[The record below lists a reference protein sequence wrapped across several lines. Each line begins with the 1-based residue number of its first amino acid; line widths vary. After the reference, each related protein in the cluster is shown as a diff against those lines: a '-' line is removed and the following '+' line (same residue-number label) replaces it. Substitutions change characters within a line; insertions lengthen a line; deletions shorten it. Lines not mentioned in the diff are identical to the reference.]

1 MAGVEVIEQEMT
13 NDQLVVR
20 HHVEDFNAKS
30 QLIVYESQ
38 EALFYKNGQALDLFP
53 SGRHELKSENLP
65 FFKRIFGNLFG
76 GKTPLP
82 CDVYFINKV
91 NVLDV
96 IWGTDSP
103 IELEDPKYPM
113 LVRVRANGQTGIRVT
128 DSRRFAVKVVGQLQE
143 FTVDAV
149 RRCIKGMMMSSIKEC
164 IATVIIEKQVSILE
178 VTTKLSEIAA
188 GIQDKMN
195 ARVAD
200 LGIAIDHF
208 AINAIMPSDGDL
220 DALRKMKNKMMDMN
234 SDTDMEAYRI
244 RRLGEAQA
252 HSRSVQGYTYQDERR
267 FDVMQSAAQNE
278 GMAGAFVNMGM
289 GLGMGAGVGQAMNNM
304 AQNLQ
309 QPAPAAAPAAPAGM
323 KTCPQ
328 CGGSVPATAKF
339 CGNCGQQM
347 PQGPRFCP
355 ECGTKCVENSKFCG
369 NCGTRLD
376 A

>member
-1 MAGVEVIEQEMT
+1 MALLHVIEQEMT

-53 SGRHELKSENLP
+53 AGRHELSSENVPLL
-65 FFKRIFGNLFG
+65 KRIFGGLFG

-103 IELEDPKYPM
+103 IELEDPKYHL
-113 LVRVRANGQTGIRVT
+113 LVRVRANGQTGIRVK

-149 RRCIKGMMMSSIKEC
+149 RRSIKGMMLSSIKEC
-164 IATVIIEKQVSILE
+164 IASAIIERQISILE
-178 VTTKLSEIAA
+178 VTTKLSEISST
-188 GIQDKMN
+188 IESKMN
-195 ARVAD
+195 ARIAD
-200 LGIAIDHF
+200 LGIEIDHF
-208 AINAIMPSDGDL
+208 TVNAIMASDGDL
-220 DALRKMKNKMMDMN
+220 DALRRLQIKRMETTG
-234 SDTDMEAYRI
+234 DTDLEADRI

-252 HSRSVQGYTYQDERR
+252 HARAAQGYTYQEERQL
-267 FDVMQSAAQNE
+267 DVLQSAAQN
-278 GMAGAFVNMGM
+278 AGPASGFMNMGM
-289 GLGMGAGVGQAMNNM
+289 GLGVGAAFGNQVAGM
-304 AQNLQ
+304 AQNMQ
-309 QPAPAAAPAAPAGM
+309 PTPPAPQAAPQASGKVCAGCGSPVAAN
-323 KTCPQ
+323 
-328 CGGSVPATAKF
+328 AKF
-339 CGNCGQQM
+339 CANCGQPQ

-355 ECGTKCVENSKFCG
+355 ECGTRCADGAKFCG
-369 NCGTRLD
+369 NCGTKLD

>member
-1 MAGVEVIEQEMT
+1 MALLHVIEQEMT

-38 EALFYKNGQALDLFP
+38 EALFYKNGQALDLFL
-53 SGRHELKSENLP
+53 SGRHDLNSDNVP
-65 FFKRIFGNLFG
+65 FFKRVFGNLFG

-113 LVRVRANGQTGIRVT
+113 IVRVRANGQTGLRVK
-128 DSRRFAVKVVGQLQE
+128 DSRRFTVKVVGQLQE
-143 FTVDAV
+143 FTVDSV
-149 RRCIKGMMMSSIKEC
+149 RRSIKGMMMSSIKEC
-164 IATVIIEKQVSILE
+164 IASTIIEKKVSILE
-178 VTTKLSEIAA
+178 VTTKLSEISTA
-188 GIQDKMN
+188 IQEKLN

-200 LGIAIDHF
+200 LGLEIDHF
-208 AINAIMPSDGDL
+208 AINAIMPGEGDL

-234 SDTDMEAYRI
+234 SDTDLEAYRI
-244 RRLGEAQA
+244 RQLAEARA
-252 HSRSVQGYTYQDERR
+252 HARSAEGYTYEDERR
-267 FDVMQSAAQNE
+267 FDVLQSAAQNE
-278 GMAGAFVNMGM
+278 GAAGAFVNMGM
-289 GLGMGAGVGQAMNNM
+289 GFGMGKGVGNAMNNM

-309 QPAPAAAPAAPAGM
+309 QPAAPAPAPAAT

-328 CGGSVPATAKF
+328 CGGAVPANAKF
-339 CGNCGQQM
+339 CCNCGQAM

-355 ECGTKCVENSKFCG
+355 ECGTRCVENSKFCA

-376 A
+376 G